1 MCVGWGV
8 HTNNIENTD
17 PGGDS
22 GGLGDRTSKWSF
34 RWGCSHNNLES
45 MDCAGDIDGSQ
56 RVVTQ
61 KTGVSGRGVHTIILK
76 VRILIVIGGSEGVVT

>member
-61 KTGVSGRGVHTIILK
+61 KTGSLRQGCSHDNLESTDPD
-76 VRILIVIGGSEGVVT
+76 SHWW